1 MALHTRTG
9 SGSPVGAVTP
19 DYLGQHYVDTGT
31 STIYQAYGTANT
43 DWSANLTAANV
54 RRIVDDKS
62 GAYTIVAGDLGKV
75 INVDATAGAVTL
87 TLTAA
92 ATMADGF
99 WCYVRKADS
108 SANVVTI
115 DPNAAET
122 INGGANLSVS
132 TQFEMRMIVCDG
144 TTWFAETDVS
154 SGGASTTF
162 SGLIENLEISTSRS
176 GNAET
181 IAIKTAAGTDPSA
194 SDKIRIGFRDAT
206 AGTGAYSV
214 LDVTSAASIVVSS
227 GSTLGATSATIFRLW
242 LVAFNDAGTFRL
254 GVIKCALTDGVYGLQ
269 DNVLE
274 SSTAEGGAGA
284 ADSSGVIY
292 TGTAVTSKAM
302 RVLGHLE
309 YTLTTA
315 GTWDAAPSLV
325 NIYSQGDR
333 LPGETVQIR
342 RNQTGAVATGTT
354 LIPQDDTIPQNTEGD
369 EYMTQVITPKSP
381 VNLLHA
387 RHSGFYASSGADYLV
402 ACIFRDSGANALA
415 VTADMAGNSD
425 WVATLQ
431 VGHYVLAGAA
441 VSTTFKVRAGR
452 RTAGTVTFNGRAGSR
467 NYGGVISSS
476 LAVEE
481 IMV

>member
-108 SANVVTI
+108 SGNAVTI

-122 INGGANLSVS
+122 INGGANISV
-132 TQFEMRMIVCDG
+132 TAQFEMRLLVCDG
-144 TTWFAETDVS
+144 TTWFMETDAS
-154 SGGASTTF
+154 SGASTTF
-162 SGLIENLEISTSRS
+162 SGLIENLEISTSRA

-181 IAIKTAAGTDPSA
+181 IALKTAAGSDPSG

-214 LDVTSAASIVVSS
+214 LEISAATSITISS

-242 LVAFNDAGTFRL
+242 LVGFNDASTFRL

-292 TGTAVTSKAM
+292 TGTGVTSKAM
-302 RVLGHLE
+302 RVLGYLE

-333 LPGETVQIR
+333 LPGETIQIR
-342 RNQTGAVATGTT
+342 INQTGAVATGTT
-354 LIPQDDTIPQNTEGD
+354 TIPADDTIPQNTEGTQF
-369 EYMTQVITPKSP
+369 MTQDITPKSAANVLM
-381 VNLLHA
+381 VNHIGQYSTSNVNSVVAALFQDTTASAISAHCVTVSGSVFLIEVVV
-387 RHSGFYASSGADYLV
+387 RH
-402 ACIFRDSGANALA
+402 R
-415 VTADMAGNSD
+415 M
-425 WVATLQ
+425 
-431 VGHYVLAGAA
+431 LAGTA
-441 VSTTFKVRAGR
+441 SPTTFKLRAGP
-452 RTAGTVTFNGRAGSR
+452 TSDGTLTFNGQSAARLF
-467 NYGGVISSS
+467 GGVFASHLEIT
-476 LAVEE
+476 E

>member
-31 STIYQAYGTANT
+31 NTIYQAYSTTNA

-108 SANVVTI
+108 SGNAVTI

-122 INGGANLSVS
+122 INGGANISV
-132 TQFEMRMIVCDG
+132 TAQFEMRLLVCDG
-144 TTWFAETDVS
+144 TTWFMETDAS
-154 SGGASTTF
+154 SGASTTF
-162 SGLIENLEISTSRS
+162 SGLIENLEISTSRA

-181 IAIKTAAGTDPSA
+181 IALKTAAGSDPSG

-214 LDVTSAASIVVSS
+214 LEISAATSITISS

-242 LVAFNDAGTFRL
+242 LVGFNDASTFRL

-302 RVLGHLE
+302 RVLGSLE

-325 NIYSQGDR
+325 SIYSQGDR

-369 EYMTQVITPKSP
+369 EYMSQVITPKSP
-381 VNLLHA
+381 VNLLHV
-387 RHSGFYASSGADYLV
+387 RHSGFYASSTSDYLV

-415 VTADMAGNSD
+415 VNAGMAGNSD
-425 WVATLQ
+425 WVAPLL
-431 VGHYVLAGAA
+431 VDHYVLAGSIAA
-441 VSTTFKVRAGR
+441 TTFKVRTGR